1 MKFRCGRAVAD
12 ITPHAGIELT
22 GFAGRSGPSRGIHDR
37 LFAKAVVIS
46 DAECELAIVT
56 TDLLGLDGDIVRTIR
71 EGAERELGIAADM
84 IMLCSSHTHSGP
96 ATITLRGIGERDED
110 YIEALERGVLG
121 SIREAL
127 ANVRESVVRVG
138 EGRCEMGVNRRER
151 TAEGRTILGQNAC
164 GTTDPKVAVI
174 DIEAPHSRT
183 VLFNYACHPVVMGS
197 SNLLVSADFPG
208 YAARAIAGALENGVA
223 MFVQGCCGNVNPK
236 VVGGRFED
244 AEGIGGILG
253 AEVVRVAGGSSA
265 EEVGGGIGGGTR
277 EVELALADVPG
288 EEEIEEELSAHRGNY
303 ASARRDGDWGAMK
316 HAQGLMEWAEDA
328 AALARGCRG
337 GLRKRLEIQA
347 LRIGSVA
354 IVAIPGEPFAEMA
367 LAIRDRSRFRHTIVA
382 GYANGCIG
390 YLPTPESFT
399 QGGYE
404 VDSAYKYY
412 GTSPLSPSSF
422 DEIVETAIGLCEELS
437 QQ

>member
-1 MKFRCGRAVAD
+1 MKFRCGRAIAD
-12 ITPHAGIELT
+12 ITPRAGVELT

-46 DAECELAIVT
+46 GSKCELAVVT

-71 EGAERELGIAADM
+71 EDAEKELGIAADM

-96 ATITLRGIGERDED
+96 ATITLRGIGDRDEN
-110 YIEALERGVLG
+110 YIESLEGDVLG

-127 ANVRESVVRVG
+127 ANGRESVIKVG
-138 EGRCEMGVNRRER
+138 EGRCEIGVNRRER
-151 TAEGRTILGQNAC
+151 TAEGRTILGQNAR
-164 GTTDPKVAVI
+164 GTTDPKVSVI
-174 DIEAPHSRT
+174 DIEAPGSRT

-197 SNLLVSADFPG
+197 SNLLVSADYTG
-208 YAARAIAGALENGVA
+208 YAARAVADALENGVA
-223 MFVQGCCGNVNPK
+223 MFMQDCCGNVNPR

-253 AEVVRVAGGSSA
+253 AEVVRVSEGSST
-265 EEVGGGIGGGTR
+265 EEVGFGIGGRTR
-277 EVELALADVPG
+277 EVELALSDVPG
-288 EEEIEEELSAHRGNY
+288 EDEIEEELSVYKCNY
-303 ASARRDGDWGAMK
+303 ASARRDNDWGAMK
-316 HAQGLMEWAEDA
+316 HAQGLMEWAKDA
-328 AALARGCRG
+328 AALARGGMGDR
-337 GLRKRLEIQA
+337 RKRLEIQA
-347 LRIGSVA
+347 LRIGSAA

-367 LAIRDRSRFRHTIVA
+367 LAIRERSRFRHTVVA

-390 YLPTPESFT
+390 YLPTPESFA
-399 QGGYE
+399 QEGYE

-422 DEIVETAIGLCEELS
+422 DEIVETAIGLCEWLS
-437 QQ
+437 SQ